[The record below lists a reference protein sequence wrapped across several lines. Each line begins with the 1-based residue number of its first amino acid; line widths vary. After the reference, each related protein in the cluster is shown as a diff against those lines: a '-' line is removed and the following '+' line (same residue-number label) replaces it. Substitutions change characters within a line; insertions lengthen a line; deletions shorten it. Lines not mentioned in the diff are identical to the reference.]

1 MFLLLSLLLTLLC
14 FQWRVFSELS
24 SATTI
29 PVLMHFSCYHM
40 TSFNYDGK
48 RARDVGNT
56 CRCHLS
62 NIMADSIIY
71 DSMAWGVI
79 RGVCFVSFCFLGMV
93 IGVLLCIEEKV
104 SVLSLKH
111 QWAGVNLKR
120 QF

>member
-40 TSFNYDGK
+40 TSFNCDGK

-71 DSMAWGVI
+71 DSMGWGMI
-79 RGVCFVSFCFLGMV
+79 RGVFFVSFCFLGVV
-93 IGVLLCIEEKV
+93 IAVFLCIDEKV
-104 SVLSLKH
+104 SVL
-111 QWAGVNLKR
+111 
-120 QF
+120 

>member
-71 DSMAWGVI
+71 DSMGWGMI
-79 RGVCFVSFCFLGMV
+79 RGVFFVSFCFLGVV
-93 IGVLLCIEEKV
+93 IAVFLCIDEKV
-104 SVLSLKH
+104 SVL
-111 QWAGVNLKR
+111 
-120 QF
+120 